1 LDGGLKGITTTGRR
15 SRNGHAK
22 PNHGNGR
29 CSRVF
34 TRGDFIMMAYSAD
47 AVQQRDCFD
56 MLLTSQKEVSA
67 YTTKLTFVDAGAL
80 PKLPPIT
87 SCLTPLLVKNRAPV
101 QTKKGENMDTNTA
114 QQLDDTRKVRMIK
127 CTNDNCYEGKIVHDH
142 DCWAHG
148 YSDEGCPECHNMG
161 KIIEKCETC
170 DGTGYIPV
178 TEDEGLDCFKD
189 ITYAEAFKVVS
200 NQIMKEGR

>member
-1 LDGGLKGITTTGRR
+1 
-15 SRNGHAK
+15 
-22 PNHGNGR
+22 
-29 CSRVF
+29 
-34 TRGDFIMMAYSAD
+34 
-47 AVQQRDCFD
+47 
-56 MLLTSQKEVSA
+56 
-67 YTTKLTFVDAGAL
+67 
-80 PKLPPIT
+80 
-87 SCLTPLLVKNRAPV
+87 
-101 QTKKGENMDTNTA
+101 MDTNTA
-114 QQLDDTRKVRMIK
+114 QQLDDTRKVRMVK

-161 KIIEKCETC
+161 KIIEECKAC

-200 NQIMKEGR
+200 NQIMKEGKYNESKAVND

>member
-1 LDGGLKGITTTGRR
+1 MLTNKGGMICRHLSLSLAFSRFHFVCSLSYAALSAPSITRKKRKSIRLSMLDGGLKGITTTGRR

-22 PNHGNGR
+22 PNHGNSR

-67 YTTKLTFVDAGAL
+67 YTTKLTFVDAGASIKIVTSSNEDL
-80 PKLPPIT
+80 PWSIKAG
-87 SCLTPLLVKNRAPV
+87 APV

-114 QQLDDTRKVRMIK
+114 QQLDDTRKVRMRS
-127 CTNDNCYEGKIVHDH
+127 E
-142 DCWAHG
+142 
-148 YSDEGCPECHNMG
+148 
-161 KIIEKCETC
+161 
-170 DGTGYIPV
+170 
-178 TEDEGLDCFKD
+178 
-189 ITYAEAFKVVS
+189 
-200 NQIMKEGR
+200 